1 MADIPPAAITAAEA
15 AIREEYRSARAV
27 EPTSLARA
35 ALEAAAPLLA
45 GEPVTEH
52 AQLMSG
58 GGYHVRNSEPYI
70 EEVYPLEQWIK
81 AGQRF
86 GGHVYRR
93 RVIVVEDWEEVP
105 VNDSAPAA
113 PVKEDGGQ

>member
-1 MADIPPAAITAAEA
+1 MADYIPAALAAAEA
-15 AIREEYRSARAV
+15 AIYDELRSSREV
-27 EPTSLARA
+27 EPDALARA

-58 GGYHVRNSEPYI
+58 GGYHVRNPEPYI
-70 EEVYPLEQWIK
+70 EKIYPLGEWIK
-81 AGQRF
+81 AGQRS

-93 RVIVVEDWEEVP
+93 RVIVVDDWEEVP
-105 VNDSAPAA
+105 VNASAPAA
-113 PVKEDGGQ
+113 AMGEDEGP